1 MKFACSPKGEKTVL
15 WTVLREAR
23 EKQVRSPAPN
33 NLLPKKLAENNYFK
47 KITLQSGQKPLCRAF
62 QVVKRHKKRLK
73 TIRFQPEW

>member
-33 NLLPKKLAENNYFK
+33 NLLPNLLPKKLAENNYFK
-47 KITLQSGQKPLCRAF
+47 KNYPAKWVKTPLQSLSSGQK
-62 QVVKRHKKRLK
+62 
-73 TIRFQPEW
+73 T